1 MAQRGANRAVLGA
14 AMTHEEIGKIIG
26 VSRATVGDIERRAM
40 EKIRRMR
47 TPVARKMLGY
57 FECMSD
63 SVEPPEEYRVSD
75 ETETLY
81 SQDI

>member
-14 AMTHEEIGKIIG
+14 AMTHEEIGRIIG

-47 TPVARKMLGY
+47 TPVAQKMLGY
-57 FECMSD
+57 FEQISD
-63 SVEPPEEYRVSD
+63 HAEAPEEYRISD
-75 ETETLY
+75 EVL
-81 SQDI
+81 S